1 MGISTVDTGNQIG
14 MLTRLGSYSPIG
26 AHTVLTNGAVATVL
40 TKPSR
45 ATGILIQSVGYA
57 SLFTLD
63 GTDPTLTLG
72 FFMPKDQWP
81 IYIPLNDENILT
93 VARAEGTDASLR
105 YQWVR
110 EED

>member
-1 MGISTVDTGNQIG
+1 MGITTVDTGNQIG
-14 MLTRLGSYSPIG
+14 LLTRLGSYSPIG
-26 AHTVLTNGAVATVL
+26 AHTVLVNDDTAQVL
-40 TKPSR
+40 VKPAR
-45 ATGILIQSVGYA
+45 ASGILIQSVGYA

-72 FFMPKDQWP
+72 FYMPKDLLP
-81 IYIPLNDENILT
+81 IYIPMNDENILT
-93 VARAEGTDASLR
+93 VTRAEASDASLR